1 MVSDS
6 RKDPRKVA
14 AGRAGMRA
22 RWGEPRRLR
31 LDSLDPITR
40 RAILAIVAAAAENKK
55 APVVSETPTEATLP
69 EDHDDGHPEAA

>member
-1 MVSDS
+1 
-6 RKDPRKVA
+6 
-14 AGRAGMRA
+14 
-22 RWGEPRRLR
+22 